1 MEQVQRNRP
10 PVISVVA
17 LVLGVFCIL
26 ILAGTAA
33 LLLPEWKWESF
44 PIVLFGIWG
53 LTFGQS
59 PTCGTAAIVT
69 GVIGLKRSRRLSQ
82 PSKKGVGFSIA
93 GIAAGVV
100 AVLFVLVVF
109 ILFLFS
115 HPVGSHP
122 L

>member
-1 MEQVQRNRP
+1 MEQVQRDRP

-53 LTFGQS
+53 LTFGSS
-59 PTCGTAAIVT
+59 PSCGTAAIVT
-69 GVIGLKRSRRLSQ
+69 GVIGLKRSRRLSK

-115 HPVGSHP
+115 HPAGSHP